1 VLQLADEVGF
11 ILPGD
16 PYKMK
21 PRLEEILS
29 HLPNHLQEV
38 KTLHGLIDQI
48 VRTLRKGEIDLKGR
62 YKAQAREGA
71 NP

>member
-1 VLQLADEVGF
+1 MINQ
-11 ILPGD
+11 
-16 PYKMK
+16 
-21 PRLEEILS
+21 
-29 HLPNHLQEV
+29 LQEV